1 MFKETAQS
9 LTFNEKY
16 LRKHDVCDVDS
27 LEDSLDN
34 NDPQQQQ
41 QNESSQDKS
50 GSPDELKKAFERNYS
65 KNLKAKNKE
74 LNQEN
79 DLLKQQNQNLVKQV

>member
-1 MFKETAQS
+1 
-9 LTFNEKY
+9 L
-16 LRKHDVCDVDS
+16 
-27 LEDSLDN
+27 
-34 NDPQQQQ
+34 
-41 QNESSQDKS
+41 DKS

-65 KNLKAKNKE
+65 KNVKAKNKE